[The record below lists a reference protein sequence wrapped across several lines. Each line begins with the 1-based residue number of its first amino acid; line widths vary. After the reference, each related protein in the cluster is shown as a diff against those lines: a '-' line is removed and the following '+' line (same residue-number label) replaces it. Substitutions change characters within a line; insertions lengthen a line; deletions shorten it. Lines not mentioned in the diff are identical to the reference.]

1 MTDSWATPGWILDLF
16 PGWLDPC
23 PLDCPDYLLDDLEG
37 TWDTFGFPGI
47 FINPP
52 YSNVTPW
59 IEKAIRTRQITPVP
73 IVMLLNHDC
82 STRWFARLHEQ
93 GARILMFSGRL
104 RFGDAKSNPRP
115 SMLVIL

>member
-16 PGWLDPC
+16 PGFFDPC
-23 PLDCPDYLLDDLEG
+23 PLHCPDHLLDDLLG
-37 TWDTFGFPGI
+37 TWDPWTYPGI

-52 YSNVTPW
+52 YSDVTPW
-59 IEKAIRTRQITPVP
+59 IEKAIRTREITEIP

-82 STRWFARLHEQ
+82 STKWFARLHEH

-115 SMLVIL
+115 SMLVIM